1 LSSHGTLHDRF
12 SRIAALR
19 PARKNVA
26 AEMRVRET
34 SPSETDAGEM
44 ARLTGAT
51 VQRNRFG
58 EHLVIRRW
66 FATPEQC
73 LHAGD
78 ARAQQALSL
87 LLSENAAAQKQNL
100 KKRRAPCD
108 AALAADP
115 SQWLF
120 LDTETT
126 GLVGGS
132 GTYAFL
138 VGLAWWDSGGI
149 QLEQLFMR
157 DFGEEHSLL
166 LALDE
171 RLAERRVLVTFNGKS
186 FDWPL
191 LETRFRMTR
200 SIAPRTPATH
210 LDFLHPARQLWRPRL
225 SSVRLSEL
233 ERHVLHVSPGSK
245 LDWTRDG
252 DMNSGDIPEAYFSFV
267 RGGLCAPLVPVF
279 QHNQMDLRGLAAL
292 AGHILE
298 ILAGPQESD
307 GAAVGGENISLGENE
322 AHRSLDMYGLS
333 RLLKQRGEHG
343 RARKVSQAALTAGL
357 PAEHDRAARRDLA
370 RFAKRAGDFPGAV
383 ELWESLLGTS
393 NPARSEA
400 SLLPARKSPIE
411 DQSRNLERNLQ
422 RGAIGAHAAS
432 RDENQFRDENQ
443 LRAALEACEQLAI
456 HFEHRARAIDRAMQL
471 TRHALTLL
479 KRAEETRGRNEFT
492 FSETVWQ
499 KWETRLTRRLE
510 RLDFKSRRATKK
522 LGIELAASR
531 D

>member
-1 LSSHGTLHDRF
+1 LSPHGTLNDKF

-19 PARKNVA
+19 PSRKNA
-26 AEMRVRET
+26 SIETRVRET
-34 SPSETDAGEM
+34 LPAESDAGEM

-66 FATPEQC
+66 YATPEPC
-73 LHAGD
+73 LQAGD
-78 ARAQQALSL
+78 AQAQAALSL
-87 LLSENAAAQKQNL
+87 LLSANAAAQKQNS

-138 VGLAWWDSGGI
+138 VGLAWWDSGGL
-149 QLEQLFMR
+149 QVEQLFMR

-171 RLAERRVLVTFNGKS
+171 RIAERRVLVTFNGKS

-200 SIAPRTPATH
+200 SISPRTPATH
-210 LDFLHPARQLWRPRL
+210 LDFLHPARQLWKPRL

-279 QHNQMDLRGLAAL
+279 HHNQMDLRGLAAL
-292 AGHILE
+292 AGHILGM
-298 ILAGPQESD
+298 IAGRHESYST
-307 GAAVGGENISLGENE
+307 AAGDT
-322 AHRSLDMYGLS
+322 ADTHDSLDMYGLS
-333 RLLKQRGEHG
+333 RLLTQRGEHG
-343 RARKVSQAALTAGL
+343 RARKVCQAALTAGL

-393 NPARSEA
+393 PSTRAKTSKHAGRNS
-400 SLLPARKSPIE
+400 SMD
-411 DQSRNLERNLQ
+411 DQSRTLGRILQ
-422 RGAIGAHAAS
+422 RGAMDVQMAS
-432 RDENQFRDENQ
+432 HDEPQ
-443 LRAALEACEQLAI
+443 LRATLEACEQLAI
-456 HFEHRARAIDRAMQL
+456 HFEHRAREIDRATQV
-471 TRHALTLL
+471 TRHGLTLL
-479 KRAEETRGRNEFT
+479 ERTQFTRKRNQYNLTD
-492 FSETVWQ
+492 SVWQ
-499 KWETRLTRRLE
+499 KWETRLTRRLQ
-510 RLDFKSRRATKK
+510 RLDVKSQRGGKN
-522 LGIELAASR
+522 LGIEMAAPR

>member
-1 LSSHGTLHDRF
+1 LSSSGTLHDKF

-19 PARKNVA
+19 PSRKNA
-26 AEMRVRET
+26 STEIRVRET
-34 SPSETDAGEM
+34 LPVESDAGEM

-66 FATPEQC
+66 YASPEQC

-78 ARAQQALSL
+78 ERAQQALSL
-87 LLSENAAAQKQNL
+87 LLSENAAAQKQNA

-138 VGLAWWDSGGI
+138 VGLAWWDSGGL
-149 QLEQLFMR
+149 QVEQLFMR

-200 SIAPRTPATH
+200 SISPRIPATH

-252 DMNSGDIPEAYFSFV
+252 DMNSGDIPKAYFSFV

-279 QHNQMDLRGLAAL
+279 QHNQLDLRGLAAL
-292 AGHILE
+292 AGHVLE
-298 ILAGPQESD
+298 ILAGSQDAEATDD
-307 GAAVGGENISLGENE
+307 GQQ
-322 AHRSLDMYGLS
+322 SLDMYGLS
-333 RLLKQRGEHG
+333 RLLTQRGEHG
-343 RARKVSQAALTAGL
+343 RARKVCQAALSAGL

-370 RFAKRAGDFPGAV
+370 RFAKRAGDFPGAI
-383 ELWESLLGTS
+383 ELWESLAGATS
-393 NPARSEA
+393 STKAKTKERTGQ
-400 SLLPARKSPIE
+400 KS
-411 DQSRNLERNLQ
+411 
-422 RGAIGAHAAS
+422 AAG
-432 RDENQFRDENQ
+432 NQ
-443 LRAALEACEQLAI
+443 LRTLERILRRGDVAKPETFLEESELRTALEACEQLAI
-456 HFEHRARAIDRAMQL
+456 HFEHRAQAIDRAIQL
-471 TRHALTLL
+471 TRHGITLL
-479 KRAEETRGRNEFT
+479 NHASDARGRNNFAFGE
-492 FSETVWQ
+492 SVLQ
-499 KWETRLTRRLE
+499 KWETRLTRRLD
-510 RLDFKSRRATKK
+510 RLDAKSKRSTKN
-522 LGIELAASR
+522 LSIELPTPR

>member
-1 LSSHGTLHDRF
+1 MSSHGTLNDKF
-12 SRIAALR
+12 SRIVALR
-19 PARKNVA
+19 PSRKNAA
-26 AEMRVRET
+26 AEIRVRET
-34 SPSETDAGEM
+34 LPTESDAGEM

-66 FATPEQC
+66 YATPEQC
-73 LHAGD
+73 LHTGD
-78 ARAQQALSL
+78 ERAQRALRL
-87 LLSENAAAQKQNL
+87 LLAENAAAQKHNL

-138 VGLAWWDSGGI
+138 VGLAWWDSGGL
-149 QLEQLFMR
+149 QVEQLFMR

-200 SIAPRTPATH
+200 SISPRIPATH
-210 LDFLHPARQLWRPRL
+210 LDFLHPARQLWKPRL
-225 SSVRLSEL
+225 NSVRLSEL

-298 ILAGPQESD
+298 ILAGPLES
-307 GAAVGGENISLGENE
+307 GGTAVSDKNDS
-322 AHRSLDMYGLS
+322 HDSLDMYGLS
-333 RLLKQRGEHG
+333 RLLTQRGEHG
-343 RARKVSQAALTAGL
+343 RARTVCQAALMAGL
-357 PAEHDRAARRDLA
+357 PTEHDRAARRDLA

-383 ELWESLLGTS
+383 ELWESLLGTAPS
-393 NPARSEA
+393 TRAKTSKHA
-400 SLLPARKSPIE
+400 ARKSSV
-411 DQSRNLERNLQ
+411 DAQSRTLDRILQ
-422 RGAIGAHAAS
+422 RGALAHA
-432 RDENQFRDENQ
+432 RP
-443 LRAALEACEQLAI
+443 RAMNGNFAQTLEACEQLAI
-456 HFEHRARAIDRAMQL
+456 HFEHRAREIDRATQI
-471 TRHALTLL
+471 TRHGLTLL
-479 KRAEETRGRNEFT
+479 ERTQTARGRNQPSLTE
-492 FSETVWQ
+492 SVWQ
-499 KWETRLTRRLE
+499 KWESRLTCRLK
-510 RLDFKSRRATKK
+510 RLDTKNMRVTKK
-522 LGIELAASR
+522 LGIEMAAPR